1 MSSSASNGKNDEE
14 RMPLYIPDVGRVN
27 PRAIGSVYG
36 MPTTKKQ
43 PEYLPYN
50 ARGRDVMGRLFFNSG
65 AFWLSGF
72 TAGGVYGFQEGWRGA
87 ASPIMR
93 IRFNSVMN
101 GMSRRGSTFGN
112 ALGVIGTT
120 FYQQLELLDVS
131 CCNLETLI
139 TFLLAPAFY
148 HTAAIWVADHFEL
161 EVLTGSELATPAF
174 AGFTTG
180 ALFKCTAG
188 PRGAAL
194 AAVLGTS
201 ICQLSLKNLLI

>member
-36 MPTTKKQ
+36 MPAKTKQ

-72 TAGGVYGFQEGWRGA
+72 TAGSIYGFQEGWRGA

-101 GMSRRGSTFGN
+101 GMSRRGSTLGN

-120 FYQQLELLDVS
+120 FCQQLIILELSYCDLGS
-131 CCNLETLI
+131 IFSQHQHSTTPLP
-139 TFLLAPAFY
+139 FGLLTILNWKF
-148 HTAAIWVADHFEL
+148 
-161 EVLTGSELATPAF
+161 
-174 AGFTTG
+174 
-180 ALFKCTAG
+180 
-188 PRGAAL
+188 
-194 AAVLGTS
+194 
-201 ICQLSLKNLLI
+201 